1 MKKGLVS
8 IITPCFNG
16 GMLIHRLLDSIL
28 KQDYSMIEMYVVDDG
43 SIDNTR
49 SVIESYIDRFTNK
62 GYVLNYIYQDNA
74 GQAAAINKAL
84 PLVDGAYLVW
94 PDADDFFSRD
104 YAISEMVQTFSKL
117 EDSYGVIRY
126 KAKIVE
132 EKTLKVIT
140 EQKYRVNK
148 EHIFE
153 EYFTGK
159 ESIAV
164 AGTHIVR
171 MKAFDDV
178 ISNRKIFDKRYP
190 QNFQLL
196 LPLSYSYKIFT
207 LEKTLF
213 TIVVRLN
220 SHSHR
225 ADNYEKHFEDFE
237 GYQEILNNTIS
248 AIKVMPVQERE
259 KYLRLGSIYCYTG
272 KLYYALKFGKAKDA
286 KAFAK
291 ELKKIGVE
299 QTTAGK
305 IRLILVYSL
314 PLLNLFDRIVNK
326 LRTR

>member
-43 SIDNTR
+43 SKDNTR
-49 SVIESYIDRFTNK
+49 SVIESYIDRFADK

-84 PLVDGAYLVW
+84 PLVDGEYLVW
-94 PDADDFFSRD
+94 PDADDFYSCG
-104 YAISEMVQTFSKL
+104 YAISEMVQTFNKL
-117 EDSYGVIRY
+117 DDSYGVIRY
-126 KAKIVE
+126 DAKIVE
-132 EKTLKVIT
+132 EKTFKVIT

-178 ISNRKIFDKRYP
+178 ISNRKIYDKRYP

-196 LPLSYSYKIFT
+196 LPLSYSYKIYT

-220 SHSHR
+220 SHSHS
-225 ADNYEKHFEDFE
+225 ADNYEKHFEDF
-237 GYQEILNNTIS
+237 
-248 AIKVMPVQERE
+248 
-259 KYLRLGSIYCYTG
+259 
-272 KLYYALKFGKAKDA
+272 
-286 KAFAK
+286 
-291 ELKKIGVE
+291 
-299 QTTAGK
+299 
-305 IRLILVYSL
+305 
-314 PLLNLFDRIVNK
+314 
-326 LRTR
+326 

>member
-1 MKKGLVS
+1 MTKGLVS
-8 IITPCFNG
+8 VITPCYNG

-43 SIDNTR
+43 SKDNTR
-49 SVIESYIDRFTNK
+49 SVIESYIDCFADK

-84 PLVDGAYLVW
+84 PLVDGEYLVW
-94 PDADDFFSRD
+94 PDADDFFSCD

-117 EDSYGVIRY
+117 DDSYGVIRY
-126 KAKIVE
+126 EAKIVE
-132 EKTLKVIT
+132 EKTLNVIT

-178 ISNRKIFDKRYP
+178 ISNRKIYDKRYP

-196 LPLSYSYKIFT
+196 LPISYSYKIYT
-207 LEKTLF
+207 LENTLF

-220 SHSHR
+220 SHSHS

-237 GYQEILNNTIS
+237 GYQEILNNTIR
-248 AIKVMPVQERE
+248 AIKAMPVQERE
-259 KYLRLGSIYCYTG
+259 KCLRLSSIYCNTG